1 MNSSTQAEA
10 AQVATDGGV
19 VVYWRPGCP
28 YCSRLQRAIGDRADA
43 VTWVNIWEDDDAAA
57 YVRSVNDGN
66 EVVPTV
72 VMGGIA
78 VTNPNPKQVVEHLDR

>member
-1 MNSSTQAEA
+1 MKQSTQAQAE
-10 AQVATDGGV
+10 QVARDGGV

-28 YCSRLQRAIGDRADA
+28 YCGRLERAIGAKADA
-43 VTWVNIWEDDDAAA
+43 VTWVNIWEDDAAAA

-72 VMGGIA
+72 VLDGIA
-78 VTNPNPKQVVEHLDR
+78 VTNPKPSLVVDRLG